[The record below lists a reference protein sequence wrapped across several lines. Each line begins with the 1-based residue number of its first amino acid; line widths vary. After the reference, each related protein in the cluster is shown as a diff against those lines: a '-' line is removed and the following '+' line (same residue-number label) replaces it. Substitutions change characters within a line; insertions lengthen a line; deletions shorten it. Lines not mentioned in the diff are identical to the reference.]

1 MKIRPQLRLAALV
14 AVVLATALTAVAC
27 KSDPEPTVEPT
38 ATPATAIAFP
48 YIFSGNLTVNG
59 EPGPQDVPV
68 FARLGSGRGP
78 YNNTVR
84 PGVYTNVSVSH
95 SSPDD
100 IGKEITFHL
109 GLPDG
114 PTVQADQTYVFNV
127 TSEPVFISL
136 DLNFPSLP

>member
-1 MKIRPQLRLAALV
+1 MRSQLRLSTLVALALVTVLAAL
-14 AVVLATALTAVAC
+14 AC
-27 KSDPEPTVEPT
+27 KPDPEPTVEAT
-38 ATPATAIAFP
+38 ATPAAAVLFP

-84 PGVYTNVSVSH
+84 PGVYTNVSVA
-95 SSPDD
+95 PTTADD

-114 PTVQADQTYVFNV
+114 PNVQADQTYVFNV
-127 TSEPVFISL
+127 TSQPMFISL